1 MTGAG
6 QGPSAAS
13 PDALPFDPIGD
24 ALGRIRTEF
33 LDDHRGEV
41 ADYIPQLGEADPAA
55 FGLAL
60 VGVAGSVYRVGE
72 ADVPFTIQS
81 ISKPF
86 VYALALADAG
96 IDDVL
101 GRVGVEPSGE
111 AFNAIS
117 LEPGTGRPS
126 NPMINAG
133 AILTTSL
140 VRGTGPD
147 ERFERI
153 RDLLSR
159 CAGRVLEVDDAVFRS
174 EHETGD
180 RNRALAYL
188 MRHAGSLTADVEAAV
203 DTYFRQCSVLVT
215 AVDLATMA
223 ATLANGGVNPRTGEE
238 VLGQSAAEQVLTV
251 MATCGMYD
259 YSGEWLFRVGLPA
272 KSGVSGGV
280 VAVSPS
286 QFGIGLY
293 SPRLDGRGNSVR
305 GVAASEAIS
314 ERFTLHLMH
323 QVGRTAPTFE
333 RVAPDVGLVVAAD
346 DQGTSVSVGDAPRN
360 ADVAVLAVQGYLE
373 FASAEQAL
381 LALRTRTDDTDSP
394 EALILDLGHVTRC
407 HPVAAALLDAMIEQI
422 ESRGVTVV
430 TVDRRERRLL
440 ASSAEFTTRSEALAR
455 CRGGWRER

>member
-1 MTGAG
+1 VTASGPGA
-6 QGPSAAS
+6 PS
-13 PDALPFDPIGD
+13 FDPIGD
-24 ALGRIRTEF
+24 ALVRLRAEF
-33 LDDHRGEV
+33 LDDDRGSV
-41 ADYIPQLGEADPAA
+41 AGYIPQLATADPDE

-60 VGVAGSVYRVGE
+60 VGVAGSVYGAGE
-72 ADVPFTIQS
+72 ADRTFTIQS

-86 VYALALADAG
+86 IYALALTDVG
-96 IDDVL
+96 VDDVL
-101 GRVGVEPSGE
+101 ERVGVEPSGE

-140 VRGTGPD
+140 VRAAGPV

-153 RDLLSR
+153 LDVLSR
-159 CAGRVLEVDDAVFRS
+159 CAGRPLGVDDAVFRS
-174 EHETGD
+174 ERDTGD

-188 MRHAGSLTADVEAAV
+188 MRSAGSLTADVESAV

-238 VLGQSAAEQVLTV
+238 VLEPSVTEQVLTV

-259 YSGEWLFRVGLPA
+259 FSGEWLFRVGLPA
-272 KSGVSGGV
+272 KSGVSGGI

-293 SPRLDGRGNSVR
+293 SPRLDERGNSVR
-305 GVAASEAIS
+305 GVAASQAIS
-314 ERFTLHLMH
+314 DRFTLHLMH
-323 QVGRTAPTFE
+323 QVGRSAPSFE
-333 RVAPDVGLVVAAD
+333 RVAPDGAGPGPA
-346 DQGTSVSVGDAPRN
+346 GAEGR
-360 ADVAVLAVQGYLE
+360 DVAVLVVQGYLE

-381 LALRTRTDDTDSP
+381 LALRTRARDTELP
-394 EALILDLGHVTRC
+394 GALVIDLDHVTRC
-407 HPVAAALLDAMIEQI
+407 HPVAAALLDAMIGEI
-422 ESRGVTVV
+422 EAGGVTVV
-430 TVDRRERRLL
+430 TVDRRGRRLL
-440 ASSAEFTTRSEALAR
+440 ASSGEFTARADALAL
-455 CRGGWRER
+455 CGGGATPA